1 MGQAFQAVRGVFME
15 HYLVMFLRLLLS
27 AVLGGLIG
35 FERENKNRPAGLRT
49 NTLVCIGAALVQI
62 VNIEIFNQYKGM
74 AALGTNVGI
83 DPTRLSAQV
92 ISGIGF
98 LGAGTI
104 IREGASVKGLTTAA
118 GLWVVACIGIAI
130 GNGSYAAAIMG
141 AAFAY
146 ITLRAM
152 KIFEER
158 MNKKN
163 AYLDLEIKIDDRP
176 GQIGRIGQFL
186 GNMDINIRN
195 IEFRETDGNSI
206 LIFLS
211 LKLPKNLKK
220 QEIVA
225 TLMGEMGISSVEE
238 VA

>member
-1 MGQAFQAVRGVFME
+1 ME
-15 HYLVMFLRLLLS
+15 QYLSILLKLLLS

-35 FERENKNRPAGLRT
+35 FEREHKNRPAGLRT

-74 AALGTNVGI
+74 AVLGTNIGI
-83 DPTRLSAQV
+83 DPARLSAQV

-130 GNGSYAAAIMG
+130 GNGSYFAAIMG

-146 ITLRAM
+146 ITLRSM
-152 KIFEER
+152 KILEDK
-158 MNKKN
+158 MIMKN
-163 AYLDLEIKIDDRP
+163 AFLDLELKIDDKP

-186 GNMDINIRN
+186 GGMNVNIRN
-195 IEFRETDGNSI
+195 IEFRETDGNA
-206 LIFLS
+206 LMIFIS
-211 LKLPKNLKK
+211 LKLPGNLKR
-220 QEIVA
+220 QEVMTA
-225 TLMGEMGISSVEE
+225 LMGEKGIFSVEE
-238 VA
+238 VS

>member
-1 MGQAFQAVRGVFME
+1 ME
-15 HYLVMFLRLLLS
+15 HYLDIFLRLLLS

-35 FERENKNRPAGLRT
+35 FEREHKNRPAGFRT

-62 VNIEIFNQYKGM
+62 VNIEIFNQYKGLTV
-74 AALGTNVGI
+74 LGTNIGV
-83 DPTRLSAQV
+83 DPARLSAQV

-130 GNGSYAAAIMG
+130 GNGSYVAAILG

-146 ITLRAM
+146 ITLKSL
-152 KIFEER
+152 KIIENK
-158 MNKKN
+158 MNQKN

-176 GQIGRIGQFL
+176 GQIGKIGQFL
-186 GNMDINIRN
+186 GNMNVNIRN
-195 IEFRETDGNSI
+195 IEFKETEGNNI
-206 LIFLS
+206 LISMS
-211 LKLPKNLKK
+211 LKLPGDVKR
-220 QEIVA
+220 QEIITA
-225 TLMGEMGISSVEE
+225 LMGENGIFSVEE